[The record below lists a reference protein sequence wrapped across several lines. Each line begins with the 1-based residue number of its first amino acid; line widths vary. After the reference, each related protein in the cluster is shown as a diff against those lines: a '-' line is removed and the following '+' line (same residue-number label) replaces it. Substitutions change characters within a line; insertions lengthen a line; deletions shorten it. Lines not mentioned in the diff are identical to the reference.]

1 MTKKTRILVGMEI
14 EPSKMDEAADPKVNT
29 LQLWLTAQK
38 IFSALTRS
46 TSDMPQE
53 LADMLVFVHDIVKE
67 KFPGEEVLI
76 SYLYLVNRALTF
88 LVFNSTKQSEDSYF
102 CDMFARVY

>member
-1 MTKKTRILVGMEI
+1 MADISGSMRGSKSSMTKKTRILVGMEI

-67 KFPGEEVLI
+67 KFPGEEVLFI
-76 SYLYLVNRALTF
+76 LPIF
-88 LVFNSTKQSEDSYF
+88 GKP
-102 CDMFARVY
+102 